1 MTVTGCRRR
10 QNAGD
15 DRAADSGDGAFGAM
29 HQSNGHSAAS
39 RPVVVASAGTRRSD
53 GGDERG
59 GGQKHGELGDGENE
73 RDLERALV
81 RSATGSGAR
90 KVARTESQMGAPG
103 HGHEKHGGGGATAP
117 MAATS
122 TATGEDR
129 KQLGKERKLT
139 VSLQVCL
146 VCAEEARGGGNRRR
160 TAADPDWG
168 RWTVRSRRSFRA
180 RFLR

>member
-1 MTVTGCRRR
+1 MPAVTVATGDERPR
-10 QNAGD
+10 
-15 DRAADSGDGAFGAM
+15 DSGDHLGRGRLR
-29 HQSNGHSAAS
+29 SNWTFIAS
-39 RPVVVASAGTRRSD
+39 RMVVVASTGTRRSD

-59 GGQKHGELGDGENE
+59 GGQKHGELEDGEIE

-103 HGHEKHGGGGATAP
+103 HGYKTGGGGGATAP
-117 MAATS
+117 MAATA

-129 KQLGKERKLT
+129 EQLGKERTLT

-160 TAADPDWG
+160 TVADPEWG
-168 RWTVRSRRSFRA
+168 KLTGRSRRSFRA
-180 RFLR
+180 RLRR